1 MLELPNWLEAQPRQ
15 ALGHWPTPLE
25 PLPRLTAELGGPK
38 VWVKRD
44 DCSGLATG
52 GNKTRK
58 LEYLIADAK
67 NHGADT
73 VVTYGAV
80 QSNHARQTAA
90 ACAKVGL
97 ECHLL
102 LSRRVARE
110 DDNYLN
116 NGNMLFNR
124 MLGATVHTFDLEEFE
139 QGREAL
145 LASLSASGKT
155 VYQIPAGG
163 SNAIGALGYSHC
175 LSELVA
181 QAPFKLSQIVHASA
195 SAGTQAGLVFANAVE
210 HYNIDIL
217 GINVFHPDPE
227 SLRQRI
233 NGLYHSMSERF
244 NNAQAPKE
252 PTIDINHA
260 YFGSAYGQPTEAAK
274 DAIRMFAESEG
285 LLLDPVYSGKAAAGL
300 IDQITLGNFDQHE
313 NVVFI
318 HTGGAAS
325 LSAYSNEFLDGWSTV

>member
-1 MLELPNWLEAQPRQ
+1 MLKLPNWLEAQPREP
-15 ALGHWPTPLE
+15 LGHWPTPLE

-38 VWVKRD
+38 IWVKRD

-67 NHGADT
+67 NCGADT
-73 VVTYGAV
+73 IVTYGAV

-90 ACAKVGL
+90 ACAKAGL

-124 MLGATVHTFDLEEFE
+124 MLGAQVHTFELEDFE
-139 QGREAL
+139 DGRETL
-145 LASLSASGKT
+145 LASLSESGKT

-163 SNAIGALGYSHC
+163 SNAIGALGYSRC
-175 LSELVA
+175 ISELVW
-181 QAPFKLSQIVHASA
+181 QAPFELSQIVHASA
-195 SAGTQAGLVFANAVE
+195 SAGTQAGLVFANSVE
-210 HYNIDIL
+210 QYGVDIL

-227 SLRQRI
+227 TLKQRI
-233 NGLYHSMSERF
+233 NSLYNSMRERF
-244 NNAQAPKE
+244 NTHQAPKD
-252 PTIDINHA
+252 PTIHINHA
-260 YFGSAYGQPTEAAK
+260 YFGSAYGQPTQAAK
-274 DAIRMFAESEG
+274 DAIRMFAEWEG

-325 LSAYSNEFLDGWSTV
+325 LSAYNNEFLGGWSTH

>member
-1 MLELPNWLEAQPRQ
+1 M
-15 ALGHWPTPLE
+15 
-25 PLPRLTAELGGPK
+25 
-38 VWVKRD
+38 
-44 DCSGLATG
+44 
-52 GNKTRK
+52 
-58 LEYLIADAK
+58 
-67 NHGADT
+67 
-73 VVTYGAV
+73 
-80 QSNHARQTAA
+80 
-90 ACAKVGL
+90 
-97 ECHLL
+97 
-102 LSRRVARE
+102 ARE

-124 MLGATVHTFDLEEFE
+124 MLGAQVHTFELEDFE
-139 QGREAL
+139 DGRETL
-145 LASLSASGKT
+145 LASLSESGKT

-163 SNAIGALGYSHC
+163 SNAIGAVGYSHC

-244 NNAQAPKE
+244 NTAQAPKE
-252 PTIDINHA
+252 PAIDINHA

-318 HTGGAAS
+318 HTGGATSERLQQRIFRWLEHCLTGVHATTGEQGLTS
-325 LSAYSNEFLDGWSTV
+325 EVTGLITGQKQRGIGNFFGLTKTLHGRHLHHRCNPFWRLADTRGHRGLYKTRSNRVYSNVFSREFSGKHVG